1 MQNVKIPTSKSYHE
15 YLISSLKDPE
25 RAAAYIEEILD
36 LEAEAP
42 EPKLL
47 QAAIK
52 DIVDAHFQMNNLS
65 DEAKLAYQKLDR
77 ILSETEGAE
86 IYSFVQLLNGLGF
99 RIAISFAGARSA
111 IAQDHDLK

>member
-25 RAAAYIEEILD
+25 IAAAYMEEILD
-36 LEAEAP
+36 LEEEEKP

-52 DIVDAHFQMNNLS
+52 DIVDARFQMNNLS
-65 DEAKLAYQKLDR
+65 DEAKLAYEKIDK
-77 ILSETEGAE
+77 ILSETGGAE
-86 IYSFVQLLNGLGF
+86 IYSLVELLDALGF
-99 RIAISFAGARSA
+99 RIAIALNS
-111 IAQDHDLK
+111 